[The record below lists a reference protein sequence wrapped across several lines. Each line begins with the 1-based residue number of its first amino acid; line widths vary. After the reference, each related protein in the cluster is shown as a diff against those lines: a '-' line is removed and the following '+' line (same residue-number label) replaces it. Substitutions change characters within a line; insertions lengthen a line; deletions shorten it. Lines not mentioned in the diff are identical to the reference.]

1 MNAGTPMK
9 LLDTT
14 FLIHYWAGN
23 QDAKDY
29 LKQHSESELATT
41 TLNIKEIA
49 VGRELQD
56 KLNRQDILTTFEWLT
71 LIPLRADHAFVAAEL
86 EAALHRENSVNQDK
100 INALAGDILIA
111 GVAKEM
117 GATVVTEN
125 TNDFERFD
133 TISVDGY

>member
-1 MNAGTPMK
+1 MK

-29 LKQHSESELATT
+29 LEQHSESEFVTT

-49 VGRELQD
+49 VGRELQG
-56 KLNRQDILTTFEWLT
+56 KLNRQEILTTFEWLT
-71 LIPLRADHAFVAAEL
+71 LIPLQADHAFVAAEL
-86 EAALHRENSVNQDK
+86 EAELHRENSVNQDK

-111 GVAKEM
+111 GVAKDM

-125 TNDFERFD
+125 TTDFERFD

>member
-1 MNAGTPMK
+1 MK

-49 VGRELQD
+49 VGRELQG
-56 KLNRQDILTTFEWLT
+56 KLNRQEILTTFEWLT
-71 LIPLRADHAFVAAEL
+71 LTPLQADHAFVAAEL
-86 EAALHRENSVNQDK
+86 EAELHRENSVNQDK
-100 INALAGDILIA
+100 SNALAGDILIA
-111 GVAKEM
+111 GVAKDM

-125 TNDFERFD
+125 TTDFERFD

>member
-56 KLNRQDILTTFEWLT
+56 KLNRQEILTTFEWLT

-86 EAALHRENSVNQDK
+86 EAELHRKNSVNQDK

-125 TNDFERFD
+125 TKDFERFD

>member
-1 MNAGTPMK
+1 MK

-29 LKQHSESELATT
+29 LEQHSESEFVTT

-49 VGRELQD
+49 VGRELQG
-56 KLNRQDILTTFEWLT
+56 KLNRQEILTTFEWLT
-71 LIPLRADHAFVAAEL
+71 LIPLQADHAFVAAEL
-86 EAALHRENSVNQDK
+86 EAELHRENSVNQDK

-111 GVAKEM
+111 GVAKDM
-117 GATVVTEN
+117 GATVITEN
-125 TNDFERFD
+125 TTDFERFD

>member
-1 MNAGTPMK
+1 MK

-29 LKQHSESELATT
+29 LEQHSESEFVTT

-49 VGRELQD
+49 VGRELQG
-56 KLNRQDILTTFEWLT
+56 KLNRQEILTTFEWLT
-71 LIPLRADHAFVAAEL
+71 LIPLQADHAFVTAEL
-86 EAALHRENSVNQDK
+86 EAELHRENSVNQDK

-111 GVAKEM
+111 GVAKDM
-117 GATVVTEN
+117 GATVITEN
-125 TNDFERFD
+125 TTDFERFD